1 VVASAPVSGADLVLV
16 GDVYTVDAARRWARA
31 VAIRGDRIVAVGTED
46 EVRDR
51 VGAADEVVR
60 GACIVPGFQDA
71 HVHAAFAGRILL
83 NVNLD
88 DLATRDAYL
97 ERIAT
102 FAGEH
107 PDLPWIVGGGWYNPI
122 FLATDGPRA
131 ADLDAVVADRPV
143 FLMNADTHAAWV
155 NTRALEAGAIT
166 SATPDPWDGYYVR
179 DADGMPT
186 GCLQEGAAYSFWSDV
201 VPRATVEGWVHAI
214 HTGQQRLH
222 ALGITGWQDAWVEPD
237 LLRAYRSLDD
247 AGELRGR
254 VVTALW
260 WDRHRGVEQID
271 ALVDQ
276 RAWGS
281 AGNVH
286 ASTVKIMLDGC
297 PETCSASML
306 APYEGSFG
314 REHQR
319 GIQFV
324 DAEPLKEAVV
334 RLDAQG
340 FQVHQHALGDR
351 AVRSALDALETA
363 RRTNGAND
371 LRHHIAHLQLPD
383 PEDVRRVR
391 EVGAVANM
399 QPFWAQPD
407 PLIETMTK
415 PRVGDRAQRLY
426 PIGDLRRAGAVLAFG
441 SDWPVSTPDPFLQ
454 MEVAATRRAPGSSDG
469 PVLVAAQ
476 GIDLHAALAA
486 FTRGSAY
493 VNHDDDAGSIEAG
506 MRADLA
512 VLDRNPFHGPP
523 NQIGTTRVRMTLA
536 AGHVVYDVS

>member
-1 VVASAPVSGADLVLV
+1 
-16 GDVYTVDAARRWARA
+16 
-31 VAIRGDRIVAVGTED
+31 
-46 EVRDR
+46 
-51 VGAADEVVR
+51 
-60 GACIVPGFQDA
+60 
-71 HVHAAFAGRILL
+71 
-83 NVNLD
+83 
-88 DLATRDAYL
+88 
-97 ERIAT
+97 
-102 FAGEH
+102 
-107 PDLPWIVGGGWYNPI
+107 
-122 FLATDGPRA
+122 
-131 ADLDAVVADRPV
+131 
-143 FLMNADTHAAWV
+143 
-155 NTRALEAGAIT
+155 
-166 SATPDPWDGYYVR
+166 
-179 DADGMPT
+179 
-186 GCLQEGAAYSFWSDV
+186 
-201 VPRATVEGWVHAI
+201 
-214 HTGQQRLH
+214 
-222 ALGITGWQDAWVEPD
+222 
-237 LLRAYRSLDD
+237 
-247 AGELRGR
+247 
-254 VVTALW
+254 
-260 WDRHRGVEQID
+260 
-271 ALVDQ
+271 
-276 RAWGS
+276 
-281 AGNVH
+281 VH

-314 REHQR
+314 REHQC

-324 DAEPLKEAVV
+324 DAEALKEAVV

-363 RRTNGAND
+363 RRTNAAND

-454 MEVAATRRAPGSSDG
+454 MEVATTRRAPGSSDG

-493 VNHDDDAGSIEAG
+493 VNHDEDAGSIEAG

-512 VLDRNPFHGPP
+512 VLDRNPFEGPP

-536 AGHVVYDVS
+536 AGHVVYDVT